1 MNKINEEQYNFTHQE
16 IEIIKRFNNEIIKKY
31 IDKYKKVKLSNITD
45 EMESNFLNSVDQFI
59 LTNFPDEEQ
68 KPENG
73 NISKESI
80 PLKNEETENEI
91 INNLIESS
99 NEQLEKKFDFSLNIF
114 YIKFKLVVIII
125 NLINFIQMTIFVSE
139 IEKFFYYFNLF
150 IF

>member
-1 MNKINEEQYNFTHQE
+1 
-16 IEIIKRFNNEIIKKY
+16 
-31 IDKYKKVKLSNITD
+31 
-45 EMESNFLNSVDQFI
+45 MESNFLNSVGQFI

-99 NEQLEKKFDFSLNIF
+99 NEQLEKKFDLPLNT
-114 YIKFKLVVIII
+114 KKKEKLI
-125 NLINFIQMTIFVSE
+125 L
-139 IEKFFYYFNLF
+139 
-150 IF
+150 